1 MSYETKMPK
10 ISHSLTFRLTLWY
23 AAIFALSL
31 LSMLLVVYLMLSQR
45 METRVDEL
53 LLSDALEFKHLY
65 RKYGMENIQAEF
77 DREAEV
83 AGTDQVFFRL
93 LSREGRQLKASD
105 LRTWNGVSVTPSL
118 LAHLVPDQPA
128 FETAR
133 VPGQPHHVRMVYLTM
148 AEDHNVIQ
156 VGYLR
161 RDDERLLEEFRHI
174 SAAVIVAGLF
184 LAASLGW
191 FMARRALGGLEHV
204 TETAKG
210 IGQGDF
216 ARRVTVSNRGDE
228 IDHLAISFNVMLDRI
243 QSLILELKQVTSDI
257 AHDLRSPITRIRGMA
272 ETTLLGEK
280 TLQAYQE
287 MAGVVVEESDR
298 LVAIINSLLEIAE
311 ADAGVAQLT
320 RSDFDL
326 TGMVQDAVELF
337 RPVAEDRDIAFHLN
351 APSGSLIFTGDKGR
365 LQRALANLVDNA
377 LKYTRPGGRVLVSVE
392 NERSR
397 ITVSVADTGIGIK
410 AHDLPYIF
418 DRFYRADRS
427 RSTCGNGLGLSL
439 AQAFIKAHRGHIEV
453 ESAPDKGSTFRIVLP
468 C

>member
-1 MSYETKMPK
+1 MPK
-10 ISHSLTFRLTLWY
+10 ISQSLTFRLTLWY
-23 AAIFALSL
+23 AAIFAISL

-53 LLSDALEFKHLY
+53 LLSDALEFRHLY
-65 RKYGMENIQAEF
+65 RKYGIENIEAEF

-105 LRTWNGVSVTPSL
+105 LRTWNGVPVTQSIL
-118 LAHLVPDQPA
+118 GHLVPDQPA
-128 FETAR
+128 FETVR

-148 AEDHNVIQ
+148 AEDQNVIQ

-174 SAAVIVAGLF
+174 SAAVIVAGLL

-191 FMARRALGGLEHV
+191 FMARRALGGVEHV
-204 TETAKG
+204 TETARG

-228 IDHLAISFNVMLDRI
+228 IDHLAITFNVMLDRI
-243 QSLILELKQVTSDI
+243 QSLIQELKQVTSDI

-272 ETTLLGEK
+272 ETTLLGDK
-280 TLQAYQE
+280 TLQDYQE

-320 RSDFDL
+320 KSDFDM

-337 RPVAEDRDIAFHLN
+337 QPVAEDRDIAFHLS
-351 APSGSLIFTGDKGR
+351 APSGPLIFTGDKGR
-365 LQRALANLVDNA
+365 LQRVVANLVDNA
-377 LKYTRPGGRVLVSVE
+377 LKYTGPGGRVLVLVE
-392 NERSR
+392 DERSQ
-397 ITVSVADTGIGIK
+397 IKVSVADTGIGIK
-410 AHDLPYIF
+410 EHDLLHIF

-439 AQAFIKAHRGHIEV
+439 AQAFVKTHRGHIEV
-453 ESAPDKGSTFRIVLP
+453 ESVPDKGSTFRIVLP

>member
-1 MSYETKMPK
+1 MPK
-10 ISHSLTFRLTLWY
+10 ISQSLTFRLTLWY

-53 LLSDALEFKHLY
+53 LLSDALEFRHLY
-65 RKYGMENIQAEF
+65 RKYGLENIEAEF

-105 LRTWNGVSVTPSL
+105 LRTWNEVPVTQSL
-118 LAHLVPDQPA
+118 LDHLVPDQPA

-148 AEDHNVIQ
+148 AEDQNVIQ

-174 SAAVIVAGLF
+174 SAAVIVVGLL

-191 FMARRALGGLEHV
+191 FMARRALGGVEHV
-204 TETAKG
+204 TETAEG

-228 IDHLAISFNVMLDRI
+228 IDHLATTFNVMLDKI
-243 QSLILELKQVTSDI
+243 QSLIVELKQVTSDI

-272 ETTLLGEK
+272 ETTLLGDK

-311 ADAGVAQLT
+311 ADAGVALLT
-320 RSDFDL
+320 KSDFDMA
-326 TGMVQDAVELF
+326 GMVQDAVELF
-337 RPVAEDRDIAFHLN
+337 RPVAEDRDIAFHLSV
-351 APSGSLIFTGDKGR
+351 PSGPLIFTGDKGR
-365 LQRALANLVDNA
+365 LQRVVANLVDNA
-377 LKYTRPGGRVLVSVE
+377 LKYTEPGGRVLVSVE
-392 NERSR
+392 DERSQ
-397 ITVSVADTGIGIK
+397 IKISVADNGSGINE
-410 AHDLPYIF
+410 HDLPHIF

-439 AQAFIKAHRGHIEV
+439 AQAFVKAHEGHIEV

-468 C
+468 RYSH